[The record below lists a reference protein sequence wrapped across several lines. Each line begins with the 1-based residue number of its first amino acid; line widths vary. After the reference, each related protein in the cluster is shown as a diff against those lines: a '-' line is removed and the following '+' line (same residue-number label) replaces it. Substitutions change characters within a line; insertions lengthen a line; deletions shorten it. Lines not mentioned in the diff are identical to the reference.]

1 MNKTLLSPRAFR
13 KKPLRE
19 QIELQKIEYSDW
31 RGFHE
36 DVSPKEKIILMKQL
50 TKKLQN
56 KDWWGFMADSGVDRK
71 RYEKEDEEIKDLMR
85 TIGGDEPKN
94 LYRKYGKK
102 SGTLEGKN
110 VFEWLQLIEDEEK
123 KEKKR
128 TKKEKEE
135 DDELVDVSP
144 KIKESTGH
152 YMNPKNWFPETRGV
166 NSTGSLNEL
175 IPLGA
180 KGTSYFSDA
189 GNIYDNANQWTPP
202 KEPKKSIDEK
212 HLDRTSK
219 FGKVDK

>member
-1 MNKTLLSPRAFR
+1 MQLLRFNSWLKKSLKEQR
-13 KKPLRE
+13 KS
-19 QIELQKIEYSDW
+19 QKNNFSNW
-31 RGFHE
+31 RGYRE

-85 TIGGDEPKN
+85 TIGGDEPKK
-94 LYRKYGKK
+94 LFRKYGKK

-135 DDELVDVSP
+135 DDELVDVKP
-144 KIKESTGH
+144 KIKESTEQ
-152 YMNPKNWFPETRGV
+152 YMNPENWFPETRGV
-166 NSTGSLNEL
+166 NPTGSLNEL

-180 KGTSYFSDA
+180 KGTSHMSDG
-189 GNIYDNANQWTPP
+189 GNLSFNQNQWTPP
-202 KEPKKSIDEK
+202 SVPKKSYLDK
-212 HLDRTSK
+212 HYERTSK